1 MRGMTKNTNKHMI
14 AKTNKLGINN
24 SIYVILRSFQS
35 NRGELE
41 DACDNTV
48 W

>member
-1 MRGMTKNTNKHMI
+1 MRGMSKNTNKHMI
-14 AKTNKLGINN
+14 TKINKLGINN

-41 DACDNTV
+41 DAYGNTV
-48 W
+48 

>member
-1 MRGMTKNTNKHMI
+1 MRGAIKNINKESI
-14 AKTNKLGINN
+14 NKTNKLGINN

-35 NRGELE
+35 SRGELE

-48 W
+48 